1 MCLSILIWLSIELIY
16 FLFKTHPATS
26 LSFLFLGIFCY
37 NYFAKVTHG
46 LPGSQTHDYRCKDF
60 GTHYTNPGVIDFVR
74 CNCQST
80 TWELLSYGTLLTSY
94 FFLISVIIQCT
105 LLVIIPIRDLLSG
118 TSDCNHAFLETSF
131 CTGRGFLTI
140 LLFTLLIA

>member
-1 MCLSILIWLSIELIY
+1 MCLFVCVRVWICVCVFSLKAKECLCLSILIWLSIELIY
-16 FLFKTHPATS
+16 FLFRTHPATS
-26 LSFLFLGIFCY
+26 QSFLFLGIFCY
-37 NYFAKVTHG
+37 SYFAKVTHG

-94 FFLISVIIQCT
+94 FFLDFRNNTMHTFSNSTNKRFIIWNIW
-105 LLVIIPIRDLLSG
+105 L
-118 TSDCNHAFLETSF
+118 
-131 CTGRGFLTI
+131 
-140 LLFTLLIA
+140 